1 MTFTHRNRAFTQ
13 SIGLLLCSTA
23 FMAGCAMPATPT
35 PVPATPAPTVEATHT
50 GIDTITNTA
59 EVSRSVA
66 LTSTDM
72 VTETTATTGTAT
84 PLAAE
89 ACTTLQ
95 GEMEEALGVAI
106 EREEA
111 ATFTSAFGDLT
122 GQSCR
127 LSATGTGENFT
138 NFVDVA
144 QKMTALL
151 TGQGW
156 TQDMNY
162 VADGPT
168 GTVVGLRHTSADN
181 SDQLAILA
189 VNWEPAPDVTCPQD
203 QPIAACAE
211 QLEPAQILYTITLD
225 LVELP

>member
-1 MTFTHRNRAFTQ
+1 MTFIHHKRAFTQ
-13 SIGLLLCSTA
+13 SIGLLLCSTI
-23 FMAGCAMPATPT
+23 FMAGCAMPVTPAS
-35 PVPATPAPTVEATHT
+35 VPATPAPTVEATHT

-59 EVSRSVA
+59 EISRSVS

-72 VTETTATTGTAT
+72 VTETTATTGAAT

-95 GEMEEALGVAI
+95 SAVVEALGVAI
-106 EREEA
+106 EQKDA
-111 ATFTSAFGDLT
+111 VPFTSAFGDLT
-122 GQSCR
+122 GESCR
-127 LSATGTGENFT
+127 LNATGTGENFT

-144 QKMTALL
+144 QKLTALL

-156 TQDMNY
+156 TQDMSD

-168 GTVVGLRHTSADN
+168 GTVIGLRHTSADN
-181 SDQLAILA
+181 GNQLAILA

-203 QPIAACAE
+203 QPITACAE
-211 QLEPAQILYTITLD
+211 QLKPAQMLYTITLD

>member
-1 MTFTHRNRAFTQ
+1 MRYKMRFTQ
-13 SIGLLLCSTA
+13 GLGLLLCSTA
-23 FMAGCAMPATPT
+23 LVTGCAMPTPST
-35 PVPATPAPTVEATHT
+35 PAPATPAATVEATT
-50 GIDTITNTA
+50 PEIDTITNTT
-59 EVSRSVA
+59 EVTTNA
-66 LTSTDM
+66 TLTSTETVSD
-72 VTETTATTGTAT
+72 TTTTATGEAS

-89 ACTTLQ
+89 TCTTLQ
-95 GEMEEALGVAI
+95 SAVAEALGVAI
-106 EREEA
+106 EQDEA
-111 ATFTSAFGDLT
+111 APFTSAFGDLT

-144 QKMTALL
+144 QKLTALL
-151 TGQGW
+151 ESQGW

-168 GTVVGLRHTSADN
+168 GTVVGLRHTGADN
-181 SDQLAILA
+181 GNQLAILA

-203 QPIAACAE
+203 QPISACAE
-211 QLEPAQILYTITLD
+211 QLEPAQMLYTITLD